1 MKVYITKD
9 EWYPVYEIE
18 YLSTVYDSIGFE
30 ITQEELEEYKEW
42 VELTRKVQEFLQE
55 KYRGRE

>member
-18 YLSTVYDSIGFE
+18 YGTTVYDSTGFE
-30 ITQEELEEYKEW
+30 ITEEELEEYKEW